1 LSIRMTSSLVIL
13 ALAFCCAAGA
23 DARGTATVTKSTGV
37 VRTYQNVRIHLL
49 GTSSLRVVS
58 ADGQGSLTI
67 RHAACSYIGDLR
79 RCLPFEIT
87 LDQHGAKRLIDLE
100 RGTLYVNTTDG
111 ALTMPHSTV
120 QVPPHSIV
128 LGLQTLR
135 GTVISVS
142 GQVDGGPQ

>member
-1 LSIRMTSSLVIL
+1 MTSLLAIL
-13 ALAFCCAAGA
+13 ALALSAAAA
-23 DARGTATVTKSTGV
+23 DARGTAIVTKSTGA
-37 VRTYQNVRIHLL
+37 VRTYANVRIHLL

-67 RHAACSYIGDLR
+67 RHAACSYIGELR

-100 RGTLYVNTTDG
+100 RGTLYVNTTDA
-111 ALTMPHSTV
+111 ALAMPHSTM

-128 LGLQTLR
+128 LGVRTLR

-142 GQVDGGPQ
+142 GQVDGGAQ

>member
-1 LSIRMTSSLVIL
+1 MRSLLAALTL
-13 ALAFCCAAGA
+13 ALASTAIA
-23 DARGTATVTKSTGV
+23 DATGTATVTKSTGT

-49 GTSSLRVVS
+49 GRSSLRVVS

-87 LDQHGAKRLIDLE
+87 LDQHGAKHVIDLE

-111 ALTMPHSTV
+111 SLAMPHSTM

-128 LGLQTLR
+128 LGLQTQR

-142 GQVDGGPQ
+142 GQIDGGAQ